1 MRNKLPLF
9 TAALCLCGLL
19 ASCGAPAELP
29 DSETLF
35 SRPFRMTASCV
46 AGETAS
52 SFEFE
57 YLSADSGSLT
67 FIEPAAVCGM
77 ALTREGAVVRED
89 FLGITSEREFSSLP
103 RSNPLAALFS
113 LAAATRL
120 DGAAASASTSGH
132 SYELPDGSSL
142 LAVSGVPRVIEL
154 ASAGLTITVTSFEYL
169 DESN

>member
-1 MRNKLPLF
+1 MKKRYILS
-9 TAALCLCGLL
+9 AVACLCLLF
-19 ASCGAPAELP
+19 ASCGTPAEIP

-35 SRPFRMTASCV
+35 SRPFRMTASCA
-46 AGETAS
+46 AGETLS

-57 YLSADSGSLT
+57 YLDADTGSLT

-77 ALTREGAVVRED
+77 TLTREGAAVREE
-89 FLGITSEREFSSLP
+89 FLGIKCEREFSSLP
-103 RSNPLAALFS
+103 RSNPLAALFALS
-113 LAAATRL
+113 SASRL
-120 DGAAASASTSGH
+120 DGAAASASAGGH